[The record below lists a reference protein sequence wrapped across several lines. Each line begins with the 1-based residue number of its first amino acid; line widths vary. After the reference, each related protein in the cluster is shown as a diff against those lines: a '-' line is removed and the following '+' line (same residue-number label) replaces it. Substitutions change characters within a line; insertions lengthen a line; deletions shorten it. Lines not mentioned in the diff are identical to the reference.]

1 MADRV
6 NALRTSTGNNF
17 DYMLERHKRLVAIE
31 QLVYQWSQ
39 PDDLRGSVQFMG
51 AVRDVVQ
58 KSYF

>member
-31 QLVYQWSQ
+31 RLVYEWNEPS
-39 PDDLRGSVQFMG
+39 DIRTSVHFMT
-51 AVRDVVQ
+51 AVRGIVQ
-58 KSYF
+58 KEYF